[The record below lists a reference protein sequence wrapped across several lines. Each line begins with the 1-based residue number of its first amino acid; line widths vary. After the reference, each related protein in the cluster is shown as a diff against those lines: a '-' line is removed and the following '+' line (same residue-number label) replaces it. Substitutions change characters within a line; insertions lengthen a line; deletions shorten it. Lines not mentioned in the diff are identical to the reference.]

1 MKKVI
6 FIIVMCLLTAGAI
19 VFGTL
24 CFVGENFGEALHF
37 PKWLVSVNT
46 VIGDTKVV
54 SEEKELED
62 FTSIV
67 VDADIA
73 DIEIEYGEEFKYKYK
88 CTDVL
93 VPTITV
99 EDKVL
104 KVKQNKKTNRI
115 VGNTK
120 SQIVITVKKDVQLE
134 DCDLTVDVGNL
145 EISEVAMKHLEM
157 DCAVGNIE
165 VRNSKIDKVDAKADV
180 GNVQISLAD
189 GIQGYSIDLQVDV
202 GEMSCDGDRKRGQ
215 NYHYSVDDESSKY
228 IKVSADC
235 GNINV
240 K

>member
-6 FIIVMCLLTAGAI
+6 YVIIMCLLTAGAI
-19 VFGTL
+19 IFGTL
-24 CFVGENFGEALHF
+24 CFVGENFGDGLHL
-37 PKWLVSVNT
+37 PKRLFSVNT
-46 VIGDTKVV
+46 VIGDAKVI

-67 VDADIA
+67 VNADIA
-73 DIEIEYGEEFKYKYK
+73 DIEIEYGDAFQYKYE
-88 CTDVL
+88 CSEDL

-104 KVKQNKKTNRI
+104 KVKQSKKTNRI

-120 SQIVITVKKDVQLE
+120 SKIVITVKKDVQLE

-215 NYHYSVDDESSKY
+215 SYHYSGDDESSKY

-235 GNINV
+235 GNIDV